1 MSEQK
6 MRDILRR
13 ILVWDDGN
21 LPGDLL
27 DEAREALARQ
37 PAAERKPAMIVFGN
51 ADRKQQHWEQQF
63 IEQAA
68 AGVELTDREMPI
80 LPPVEVGGF
89 GNGPFRYTDRQMLAY
104 GRAAIAA
111 HEAKKN
117 GGGG

>member
-1 MSEQK
+1 

-63 IEQAA
+63 IEQPA
-68 AGVELTDREMPI
+68 AGVELTDAAI
-80 LPPVEVGGF
+80 
-89 GNGPFRYTDRQMLAY
+89 D
-104 GRAAIAA
+104 RAAQVLAELMDYPWAYMPEQGRNNMRKIAA
-111 HEAKKN
+111 AVIDEAKKN
-117 GGGG
+117 GGAA